1 MSARAN
7 NPFPILNRRV
17 RKGLENSWSNSS
29 SAFCHA
35 KGILQRSPWDL
46 WGVFRLRSY
55 RPGRHKS
62 AFRLPSPVSRLR
74 SPFWLTVFLLLLGT
88 TVCAQ
93 NERHRLETEKR
104 KLQQKIKETEH
115 ILFQTANQRQ
125 SSIGYLRAL
134 NNQIK
139 TRSALI
145 KAIKTEVSLLNEDIA
160 EDQAL
165 INAMEK
171 DLKQLRHEYSEMV
184 YAAYKSS
191 RGYDEL
197 TFLLASGTFNQLF
210 MRIKYIKQYS
220 QARKKQGEQIMIV
233 QSNIKEQVVAV
244 EQQKAEKQ
252 SLLGQALNENQKL
265 EGLQGEQR
273 QLVARLT
280 RRESAIKKQ
289 LETQRK
295 SERELTN
302 RIEDIIEAE
311 RKAALAAPAD
321 LSTLN
326 EAFEKEK
333 GRLPWPVENGFVSSK
348 FGLHRHPTLR
358 RVTQNNPGIDI
369 QTQADAAVRSV
380 FPGKVIGIVSVEGM
394 GNSIIIQHGQY
405 FSVYSRLK
413 SVAVK
418 KGEQVAARQ
427 LLGRVLT
434 DSQNVSE
441 LKFRIHDQKGSI
453 NPEQWLEN

>member
-1 MSARAN
+1 MASKIKQWHWQAVRASVL
-7 NPFPILNRRV
+7 PPEAAQV
-17 RKGLENSWSNSS
+17 
-29 SAFCHA
+29 
-35 KGILQRSPWDL
+35 
-46 WGVFRLRSY
+46 
-55 RPGRHKS
+55 
-62 AFRLPSPVSRLR
+62 RLPSSV
-74 SPFWLTVFLLLLGT
+74 WLTAFLLLLGT
-88 TVCAQ
+88 TVSAQ
-93 NERHRLETEKR
+93 NERHRLESEKR

-125 SSIGYLRAL
+125 LSIGHLRAL

-145 KAIKTEVSLLNEDIA
+145 KAIKSEVSLLNDDIA
-160 EDQAL
+160 EDQAI

-191 RGYDEL
+191 RGYEEL

-233 QSNIKEQVVAV
+233 QSNIKEQVAAV

-252 SLLGQALNENQKL
+252 SLLGEALNENQKL

-280 RRESAIKKQ
+280 RRESTIKKQ
-289 LETQRK
+289 LEAQRK

-311 RKAALAAPAD
+311 RKAAPAD
-321 LSTLN
+321 LSNLN

-348 FGLHRHPTLR
+348 FGVHRHPTLR

-369 QTQADAAVRSV
+369 QTPTDAAVRSV

-418 KGEQVAARQ
+418 KGEQVAIRQ

-453 NPEQWLEN
+453 NPEQWLRNRN